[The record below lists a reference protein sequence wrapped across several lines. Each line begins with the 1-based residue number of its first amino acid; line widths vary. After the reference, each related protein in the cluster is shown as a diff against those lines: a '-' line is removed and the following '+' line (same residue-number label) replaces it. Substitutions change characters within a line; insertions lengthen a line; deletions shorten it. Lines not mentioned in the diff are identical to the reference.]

1 MFKARIYINGTRLIL
16 FITISF
22 YAVVVGPAVWVEAS
36 ELAGEGV
43 DVASVSAD
51 VEATSV
57 VSSGAAVDTTSEDDC
72 SVVVEVTSVTAG
84 LSVAAVV
91 GAGSSAVLEAGAFDS
106 SEPVR
111 DSIFAGSATFA
122 ATTAGEDPDSALSRA
137 LPDFSDLACNCCM
150 RAGAFGR

>member
-36 ELAGEGV
+36 ELAGEVV
-43 DVASVSAD
+43 DVASVGAD

-57 VSSGAAVDTTSEDDC
+57 VSSGAAVDTSEDDC

-84 LSVAAVV
+84 LSVADVV